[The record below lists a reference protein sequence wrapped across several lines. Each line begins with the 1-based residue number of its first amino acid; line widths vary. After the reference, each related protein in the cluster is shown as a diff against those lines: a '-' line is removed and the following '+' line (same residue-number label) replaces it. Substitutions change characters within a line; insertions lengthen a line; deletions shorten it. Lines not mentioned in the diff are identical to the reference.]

1 MRVAAGFKKTS
12 SSTAPERCAFGTY
25 NKENSA
31 STPATC
37 TDCPVGSYCPDPA
50 SDPIACSDGMECSKS
65 KLYWADFCPAGYKC
79 VGNSQGR
86 VMTKCAAGTY
96 ALGGAVTCTACPAG
110 YMCPSYDSY
119 PKICPRGTFAIASQT
134 TCTFCE
140 TTTTATKALIDSGG
154 DHCLSTRLCESCQ
167 GDCDNDD

>member
-1 MRVAAGFKKTS
+1 
-12 SSTAPERCAFGTY
+12 
-25 NKENSA
+25 
-31 STPATC
+31 
-37 TDCPVGSYCPDPA
+37 
-50 SDPIACSDGMECSKS
+50 
-65 KLYWADFCPAGYKC
+65 
-79 VGNSQGR
+79 
-86 VMTKCAAGTY
+86 MTKCAAGTY